1 MDLYLIHS
9 PRLANPDI
17 PTVWAQMEKV
27 KEAGFAKLVVIS
39 LPSKRILKGDVDV
52 FRSIGISNF
61 GVADMTTL
69 LNSAKFK
76 PAVNQVYPF
85 QTTD

>member
-27 KEAGFAKLVVIS
+27 KEAGFAKLVVTS
-39 LPSKRILKGDVDV
+39 LRSNQILKGNVDCTQEHRDQQLW
-52 FRSIGISNF
+52 RSGHDNTSE
-61 GVADMTTL
+61 L
-69 LNSAKFK
+69 R
-76 PAVNQVYPF
+76 
-85 QTTD
+85 